1 MLSRFNTIILI
12 AVFLLTQIMIPV
24 FANESNLIIYD
35 GTFSNGNDEKAEFS
49 SNNAVIKYS
58 VDVDVN
64 GEKDKV
70 FLVLALYDKKGTQLK
85 DVKSEKHVIRGLQ
98 TISSE
103 ISLPSGDEYTG
114 DYIVKAMLWS
124 NFKKIIP
131 LTEARIC
138 QQERNWPEIIELND
152 YINVEENTTT

>member
-70 FLVLALYDKKGTQLK
+70 FLVLALYDKKGT
-85 DVKSEKHVIRGLQ
+85 SEYLIDSQSLFLEKTVMQ
-98 TISSE
+98 E
-103 ISLPSGDEYTG
+103 IEPD
-114 DYIVKAMLWS
+114 
-124 NFKKIIP
+124 
-131 LTEARIC
+131 
-138 QQERNWPEIIELND
+138 
-152 YINVEENTTT
+152 INI